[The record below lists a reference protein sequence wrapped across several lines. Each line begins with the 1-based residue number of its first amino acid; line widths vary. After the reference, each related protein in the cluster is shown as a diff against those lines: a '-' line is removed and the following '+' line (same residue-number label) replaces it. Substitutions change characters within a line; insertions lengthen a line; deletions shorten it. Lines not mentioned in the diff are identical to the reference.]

1 MTQQRDF
8 KTLIRQRMA
17 ATGEPYTKARA
28 HLVAQ
33 RTRMLD
39 GAAPAGAQA
48 DAASTAQSIPR
59 RVEAIV
65 LKVLD
70 VNARVRTIDDG
81 REVTFRGDGV
91 HRLVPGHVG
100 EIELTKEWEHRGVPY
115 ASGRVLGSRLDVK
128 GLSLVPIPLHPDGE
142 CGLVEIFAENR
153 LDADTQAYFKAFF
166 ERSVPTYRMDDMAYV
181 WAGDRADDAD
191 FVDDDVVSVSNELAE
206 AGDNA
211 GARRLLMEAL
221 LPDLRFLDA
230 HAHLGNRA
238 FDRAP
243 EMALQHYAVGVAIG
257 DLSVGPE
264 FLGILPWDILE
275 NRAYLRCL
283 HGYGLALWKLGR
295 RAEAES
301 VMRRL
306 LRMNPR
312 DEQRAAWSLD
322 DLRRGRPYEEFDSA
336 SL

>member
-1 MTQQRDF
+1 MTHQRDF
-8 KTLIRQRMA
+8 KGLVRQRMA

-28 HLVAQ
+28 YLAAQ
-33 RTRMLD
+33 RERICE
-39 GAAPAGAQA
+39 GSAADHQHA
-48 DAASTAQSIPR
+48 DVATTLLASPR
-59 RVEAIV
+59 RVESIV

-70 VNARVRTIDDG
+70 LNARVRTIEDG
-81 REVTFRGDGV
+81 RDVTFRGDGL
-91 HRLVPGHVG
+91 HGLVPGHVA
-100 EIELTKEWEHRGVPY
+100 ELEVTKEWEHRDAPY

-128 GLSLVPIPLHPDGE
+128 RLGLVPIPLYLDGE
-142 CGLVEIFAENR
+142 RELAELLAVSCVD
-153 LDADTQAYFKAFF
+153 LDTRAYFKAFF
-166 ERSVPTYRMDDMAYV
+166 GRTVPTYRMDDVAYV
-181 WAGDRADDAD
+181 WAEDRADESE
-191 FVDDDVVSVSNELAE
+191 FLDDDIVTVSNELAE
-206 AGDNA
+206 SGDHA
-211 GARRLLMEAL
+211 GARRLLMDAL

-238 FDRAP
+238 FDHWP
-243 EMALQHYAVGVAIG
+243 ELAVQHYGVGVAIG

-264 FLGILPWDILE
+264 LVGIIPWDVIE

-306 LRMNPR
+306 LRLNPS
-312 DEQRAAWSLD
+312 DEQQAGWSLAE
-322 DLRRGRPYEEFDSA
+322 LRGGRPYEEFDTA